1 MSIEM
6 LTLLLIISMFVL
18 FVTGLPIAFGLSAVA
33 IILGFFFWGP
43 QSLKLAAQ
51 VCYGSMSS
59 WVLVALPLFVLMG
72 FILAHSG
79 IADTMFGMVHRWM
92 GGINGGLAMGSVIVC
107 TLMGAMVGIVGA
119 GVMTMAVVALP
130 PMLERKYDKHL
141 ALGSVMAG
149 GALGTVIPPS
159 VSMIIYASVTKVSVG
174 KMFAGGI
181 IPGVILATLYI
192 IYIGIR
198 GLLNPKAAPALP
210 PEERGTFLEKIV
222 DSRHVILPIILI
234 LSVLGSIFAGAATPT
249 EASAVG
255 CVGAVVCAI
264 VYRKFS
270 WKMLRDALFY
280 TTKLFGLFMWII
292 YSVARITPGIMP
304 PANIFPT
311 DTLVVK
317 DTVLAANVPPLLVVV
332 FMQLSLIVLGALM
345 DDYAVIL
352 LAAPLYG
359 PVIVA
364 LGYDPIWF
372 GILFILNM
380 QMAVLT
386 PPYGFALFYMKGVR
400 PDMAMMDLYKSII
413 AFVPLQATCLAII
426 MVFPQLALW
435 LPGMLFKVGG

>member
-181 IPGVILATLYI
+181 VPGVILATLYI

-292 YSVARITPGIMP
+292 IEASYFSQFYLCMGAG
-304 PANIFPT
+304 N
-311 DTLVVK
+311 LVK
-317 DTVLAANVPPLLVVV
+317 DTVLAANVPPLLIVV

-400 PDMAMMDLYKSII
+400 PDMAMIDLYKSII

>member
-1 MSIEM
+1 MNIEL
-6 LTLLLIISMFVL
+6 LTLLLIVSMFLL
-18 FVTGLPIAFGLSAVA
+18 FVTGLPIAFGLSAIA
-33 IILGFFFWGP
+33 IILGLFFWGP
-43 QSLKLAAQ
+43 QVLTLAAQ
-51 VCYGSMSS
+51 AAYSSYSS

-72 FILAHSG
+72 FILAQSG

-92 GGINGGLAMGSVIVC
+92 GGINGGLAMGAVIVC
-107 TLMGAMVGIVGA
+107 TIMGAMVGIVGA
-119 GVMTMAVVALP
+119 GVMTMGVVALP
-130 PMLERKYDKHL
+130 PMLERRYDKHL
-141 ALGSVMAG
+141 AMGTVMAG

-159 VSMIIYASVTKVSVG
+159 ISMILYASVTKVSVG
-174 KMFAGGI
+174 KMFAGGL

-192 IYIGIR
+192 LYIGIR
-198 GLLNPKAAPALP
+198 GLLNPKAAPALS

-234 LSVLGSIFAGAATPT
+234 LSVLGSIFAGVATPT
-249 EASAVG
+249 EAAAVG
-255 CVGAVVCAI
+255 VVGAVVCTL

-270 WKMLRDALFY
+270 WNMLTDAIFR

-292 YSVARITPGIMP
+292 VGAMYFSQ
-304 PANIFPT
+304 FY
-311 DTLVVK
+311 LVMGAGELVK
-317 DTVLAANVPPLLVVV
+317 NTVLALDIPPLFVVV
-332 FMQLSLIVLGALM
+332 LMQISLIILGALM

-364 LGYDPIWF
+364 LGFDPIWF

-386 PPYGFALFYMKGVR
+386 PPYGFALFYMKAIM
-400 PDMAMMDLYKSII
+400 PDMPMIDLYKSII
-413 AFVPLQATCLAII
+413 AFVPLQATGLGIV

-435 LPGMLFKVGG
+435 LPELIFKVGG

>member
-1 MSIEM
+1 MSIEI
-6 LTLLLIISMFVL
+6 LTLLLVVSMFLL
-18 FVTGLPIAFGLSAVA
+18 FVTGLPIAFGLSAIA
-33 IILGFFFWGP
+33 IILGLFFWGP
-43 QSLKLAAQ
+43 QVLKLSAQAA
-51 VCYGSMSS
+51 YSSYSS

-72 FILAHSG
+72 FILAQSG

-107 TLMGAMVGIVGA
+107 TIMGAMVGIVGA
-119 GVMTMAVVALP
+119 GVMTMGVVALP

-141 ALGSVMAG
+141 AMGSVMAG

-174 KMFAGGI
+174 KLFAGGL

-198 GLLNPKAAPALP
+198 GLLNPKAAPALL

-234 LSVLGSIFAGAATPT
+234 LSVLGSIFAGVATPT

-255 CVGAVVCAI
+255 CVGAVVCTL

-270 WKMLRDALFY
+270 WKMLMDALFR

-292 YSVARITPGIMP
+292 IGAMYFSQ
-304 PANIFPT
+304 FY
-311 DTLVVK
+311 LVMGAGELVK
-317 DTVLAANVPPLLVVV
+317 NTVLALDIPPLFVVV
-332 FMQLSLIVLGALM
+332 LMQFSLIILGALM

-364 LGYDPIWF
+364 LGFDPVWF

-386 PPYGFALFYMKGVR
+386 PPYGFALFYMKALR
-400 PDMAMMDLYKSII
+400 PDMPMIDLYKSVI
-413 AFVPLQATCLAII
+413 AFVPLQATGLAII

-435 LPGMLFKVGG
+435 LPGLIFKVGG

>member
-1 MSIEM
+1 
-6 LTLLLIISMFVL
+6 
-18 FVTGLPIAFGLSAVA
+18 
-33 IILGFFFWGP
+33 
-43 QSLKLAAQ
+43 
-51 VCYGSMSS
+51 
-59 WVLVALPLFVLMG
+59 
-72 FILAHSG
+72 
-79 IADTMFGMVHRWM
+79 TMFGMVHRWM

-107 TLMGAMVGIVGA
+107 TMMGAMVGIVGA

-141 ALGSVMAG
+141 ALGTVMAG

-210 PEERGTFLEKIV
+210 PEERGTLWHKIV
-222 DSRHVILPIILI
+222 DTRHVILPIILI

-249 EASAVG
+249 EAAAVG

-292 YSVARITPGIMP
+292 IGATYFSQFYLCMGAG
-304 PANIFPT
+304 N
-311 DTLVVK
+311 LVK
-317 DTVLAANVPPLLVVV
+317 DTVLAANVPPLLIVV

-386 PPYGFALFYMKGVR
+386 PPYGFALF
-400 PDMAMMDLYKSII
+400 
-413 AFVPLQATCLAII
+413 
-426 MVFPQLALW
+426 
-435 LPGMLFKVGG
+435 

>member
-1 MSIEM
+1 
-6 LTLLLIISMFVL
+6 
-18 FVTGLPIAFGLSAVA
+18 
-33 IILGFFFWGP
+33 
-43 QSLKLAAQ
+43 
-51 VCYGSMSS
+51 
-59 WVLVALPLFVLMG
+59 
-72 FILAHSG
+72 
-79 IADTMFGMVHRWM
+79 
-92 GGINGGLAMGSVIVC
+92 MGSVIVC

-181 IPGVILATLYI
+181 IPGVILA
-192 IYIGIR
+192 
-198 GLLNPKAAPALP
+198 K
-210 PEERGTFLEKIV
+210 RGTFLEKIV

-292 YSVARITPGIMP
+292 IGASYFSQFYLCMGAG
-304 PANIFPT
+304 NF
-311 DTLVVK
+311 
-317 DTVLAANVPPLLVVV
+317 VV

-400 PDMAMMDLYKSII
+400 PDMPDMAMIDLYKSII

>member
-6 LTLLLIISMFVL
+6 LTLLLIVSMFLL
-18 FVTGLPIAFGLSAVA
+18 FVTGLPIAFGLSAIA

-43 QSLKLAAQ
+43 PALKLAAQ
-51 VCYGSMSS
+51 AAYSSYSS

-72 FILAHSG
+72 FILAQSG

-107 TLMGAMVGIVGA
+107 TIMGAMVGIVGA
-119 GVMTMAVVALP
+119 GVMTMGVVALP
-130 PMLERKYDKHL
+130 PMLERRYDKHL
-141 ALGSVMAG
+141 AMGSVMAG

-198 GLLNPKAAPALP
+198 GLLNPKVAPALP
-210 PEERGTFLEKIV
+210 PEERGTLLEKIV

-234 LSVLGSIFAGAATPT
+234 LSVLGSIFAGVATPT
-249 EASAVG
+249 EAAAVG

-292 YSVARITPGIMP
+292 IGAMYFSQFYLCMGAGE
-304 PANIFPT
+304 
-311 DTLVVK
+311 LVK
-317 DTVLAANVPPLLVVV
+317 NTVLALDIPPLLVVV
-332 FMQLSLIVLGALM
+332 LMQFSLIILGALM

-364 LGYDPIWF
+364 LGFDPIWF

-386 PPYGFALFYMKGVR
+386 PPYGFALFYMKGIR
-400 PDMAMMDLYKSII
+400 PDMPMIDLYKSVI
-413 AFVPLQATCLAII
+413 AFVPLQATGLAII

-435 LPGMLFKVGG
+435 LPGLLFKVGG

>member
-181 IPGVILATLYI
+181 VPGVILATLYI

-292 YSVARITPGIMP
+292 IGASYFSQFYLCMGAG
-304 PANIFPT
+304 N
-311 DTLVVK
+311 LVK
-317 DTVLAANVPPLLVVV
+317 DTVLAANVPPLLIVV

-400 PDMAMMDLYKSII
+400 PDMAMIDLYKSII

>member
-6 LTLLLIISMFVL
+6 LTLLLIVSMFLL
-18 FVTGLPIAFGLSAVA
+18 FVTGLPIAFGLSAIA

-43 QSLKLAAQ
+43 PALKLAAQ
-51 VCYGSMSS
+51 AAYSSYSS

-72 FILAHSG
+72 FILAQSG

-107 TLMGAMVGIVGA
+107 TIMGAMVGIVGA
-119 GVMTMAVVALP
+119 GVMTMGVVALP
-130 PMLERKYDKHL
+130 PMLERRYDKHL
-141 ALGSVMAG
+141 AMGSVMAG

-198 GLLNPKAAPALP
+198 GLLNPKVAPALP
-210 PEERGTFLEKIV
+210 PEERGTLREKIV

-234 LSVLGSIFAGAATPT
+234 LSVLGSIFAGVATPT
-249 EASAVG
+249 EAAAVG

-264 VYRKFS
+264 VYHKFS

-292 YSVARITPGIMP
+292 IGAMYFSQFYLCMGAGE
-304 PANIFPT
+304 
-311 DTLVVK
+311 LVK
-317 DTVLAANVPPLLVVV
+317 NTVLALDIPPLLVVV
-332 FMQLSLIVLGALM
+332 LMQFSLIILGALM

-364 LGYDPIWF
+364 LGFDPIWF

-386 PPYGFALFYMKGVR
+386 PPYGFALFYMKGIR
-400 PDMAMMDLYKSII
+400 PDMPMIDLYKSVI
-413 AFVPLQATCLAII
+413 AFVPLQATGLAII

-435 LPGMLFKVGG
+435 LPGLLFKVGG

>member
-1 MSIEM
+1 MSISIEM
-6 LTLLLIISMFVL
+6 LTLVLILSMFVL

-79 IADTMFGMVHRWM
+79 IADTMFDMVHRWM

-141 ALGSVMAG
+141 ALGTVMAG

-181 IPGVILATLYI
+181 IPGVILAALYI

-210 PEERGTFLEKIV
+210 PETRGTLIERTIAL
-222 DSRHVILPIILI
+222 RHVVLPIILI

-249 EASAVG
+249 EAAAVG

-292 YSVARITPGIMP
+292 IGATYFSQFYLCMGAG
-304 PANIFPT
+304 N
-311 DTLVVK
+311 LVK
-317 DTVLAANVPPLLVVV
+317 DTVLAANVPPLLIVV

-400 PDMAMMDLYKSII
+400 PDMSMIDLYKSVV
-413 AFVPLQATCLAII
+413 AFIPLQALSLAIV

-435 LPGMLFKVGG
+435 LPGIIFKVGG